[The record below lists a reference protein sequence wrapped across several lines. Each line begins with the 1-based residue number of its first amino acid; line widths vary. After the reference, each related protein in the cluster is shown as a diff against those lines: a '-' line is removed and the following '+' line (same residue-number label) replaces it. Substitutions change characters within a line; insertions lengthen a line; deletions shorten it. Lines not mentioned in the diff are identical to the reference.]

1 VAVADTEGPGELGFG
16 SRKVGRIPVRNL
28 WLLMLYASDLV
39 RLSGPDV
46 FGVEENFD
54 ELPDLVAE
62 LLCRTVEQRL
72 KRNLSFGYRLRDEV
86 LTRVRGRI
94 NVLQTFGSRLLERGQ
109 VACRFEELTIDTP
122 RNRLVRSSLETLSR
136 IVRRPDL
143 RHRCWSLATDF
154 ALLGVAQGKPSRAQI
169 SAEQIGRHDAA
180 DRFLVALAQLAF
192 DLTLPTEDAGMEP
205 LFAPDREIAWVR
217 RLYEKGVAGFYEV
230 VLTQPRYAWTV
241 HAGQPLKW
249 PVEAQ
254 TAGLAA
260 ILPTMVTDIV
270 LNHPSAGRR
279 IVVDTKFNEIL
290 TRGLYRDETLR
301 SGYLYQIYAYIRSQ
315 CGRGDKLADQAE
327 GLLLH
332 PAVGEI
338 VDEAVV
344 MQGHLVRFSTV
355 DLAAPA
361 SSIRQQLLDLV
372 TRTPLGVRH

>member
-1 VAVADTEGPGELGFG
+1 MAVADTEGPRELGFG

-39 RLSGPDV
+39 RLSGPGV
-46 FGVEENFD
+46 FGLEENFD

-72 KRNLSFGYRLRDEV
+72 KRNLSSGYRPRNEV

-94 NVLQTFGSRLLERGQ
+94 NVLQTVGRCLLERGQ
-109 VACRFEELTIDTP
+109 VACRFEELTIDTA

-154 ALLGVAQGKPSRAQI
+154 ALLGVAYGKPSRAQI
-169 SAEQIGRHDAA
+169 SADRIGRHDAA
-180 DRFLVALAQLAF
+180 DRFLVALAQLAC
-192 DLTLPTEDAGMEP
+192 DLALPTEDAGTEP
-205 LFAPDREIAWVR
+205 LFAPDREVAWVR
-217 RLYEKGVAGFYEV
+217 RLYEKAVGGFYDV
-230 VLTQPRYAWTV
+230 VLTQPQYAWTV
-241 HAGQPLKW
+241 GTGQQLEW

-254 TAGLAA
+254 TVGLAA
-260 ILPTMVTDIV
+260 ILPHMVTDIV
-270 LNHPSAGRR
+270 LDHLSTGRR
-279 IVVDTKFNEIL
+279 IIVDTKFNEIL
-290 TRGLYRDETLR
+290 TRGWYRDETLR

-315 CGRGDKLADQAE
+315 CGRGDTRADNAE

-332 PAVGEI
+332 PSVGDP
-338 VDEAVV
+338 VDEAVIV
-344 MQGHLVRFSTV
+344 QGHLIRLSTV

-361 SSIRQQLLDLV
+361 SSIRQQLLDLI